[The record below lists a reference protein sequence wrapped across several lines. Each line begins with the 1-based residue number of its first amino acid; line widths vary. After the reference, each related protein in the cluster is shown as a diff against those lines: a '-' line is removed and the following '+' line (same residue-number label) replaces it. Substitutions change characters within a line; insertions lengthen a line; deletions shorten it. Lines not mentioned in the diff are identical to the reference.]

1 MRGQHSDC
9 RWDGRALLSP
19 DLQLPGRTGSSAR
32 SHMPAMPWHSC
43 ALGPWAQARGQGAM
57 LETETPRRTNPRQEC
72 HSGWQWLVLALL
84 PRAHTLTCPA
94 AAPVCPSGEPS
105 GAGCRPPSAAGESG
119 TAPASVALSHGCHC
133 RGCTW
138 TSACRDTDVT
148 HCQCQGQHR
157 LDPGVLR
164 PALGVLPH
172 NTRQRSSES
181 RRGRV
186 GA

>member
-1 MRGQHSDC
+1 MVRGE
-9 RWDGRALLSP
+9 
-19 DLQLPGRTGSSAR
+19 R
-32 SHMPAMPWHSC
+32 SHCWCNMGLSSPQICSSQVGQAAVPDPTRHQCRGTAVTSVPGHKHEDKVPYWGLRTQKDQSQPGAATAGGDGWCWHRSH
-43 ALGPWAQARGQGAM
+43 
-57 LETETPRRTNPRQEC
+57 E
-72 HSGWQWLVLALL
+72 
-84 PRAHTLTCPA
+84 LTCPA

-105 GAGCRPPSAAGESG
+105 GAGCRPPSAAGVSG

-164 PALGVLPH
+164 PALGVQPR
-172 NTRQRSSES
+172 NTSQRSPES

>member
-1 MRGQHSDC
+1 
-9 RWDGRALLSP
+9 
-19 DLQLPGRTGSSAR
+19 
-32 SHMPAMPWHSC
+32 MPAMPWYSC
-43 ALGPWAQARGQGAM
+43 DLGAWARARGQGAM
-57 LETETPRRTNPRQEC
+57 LGTETPRRTSPRQE
-72 HSGWQWLVLALL
+72 L
-84 PRAHTLTCPA
+84 PQRVAMAGAGTLSSSSHAMGSVPAAPMLTCPA

-119 TAPASVALSHGCHC
+119 TAPASAALSHGYRC

-138 TSACRDTDVT
+138 TSACGDTDVT

-164 PALGVLPH
+164 PALRVQPC
-172 NTRQRSSES
+172 NTSQRRPES